1 MSDARPNI
9 IVVVSDTLRTA
20 FLGCYGND
28 DIHTPHIDAFAADAA
43 LFEHA
48 YPESLPTIPVRRTLH
63 TGRRAYPFQDYRP
76 LKWDIVYLPGWQPM
90 SNDEDT
96 VAENLVDAGYHTG
109 FVSDTLPYF
118 APGLNFTRGFQQWEF
133 VRGQQQDRWRA
144 AASVSDEALSARYKL
159 DTENAGHVE
168 IVRQTFANVSWQR
181 REEDTTT
188 ARTFQWAMDFAT
200 ANRGAPFYLYI
211 DCFDPHEPWEAPP
224 EYYERY
230 RPEGYDGPTIPI
242 VPYGPYRDFC
252 SEAELC
258 SIVAHYKGLVTL
270 VDEWFGRFLDR
281 LRSLDLYD
289 NTLIVF
295 LSDHGTNF
303 AENPEEVLGK
313 PSWALY
319 PGTMHLPLIVR
330 PPGGEGAG
338 SRIGGLTSNL
348 DVPATVY
355 DIADA
360 KPRDGIHGQSL
371 SPIIQGRAQ
380 SRWEYLTSRYD
391 HTVWHFDGTRWV
403 FAEMDGKRSAYRWED
418 GQLVEPD
425 DSLREDDFALAWERI
440 LADAGGELPDYREHK
455 RTDAVGQKRSD
466 R

>member
-1 MSDARPNI
+1 VSDARPNI

-28 DIHTPHIDAFAADAA
+28 DIHTPRIDAFAADAA
-43 LFEHA
+43 LFEQA

-63 TGRRAYPFQDYRP
+63 TGRRAYPFRDYRP

-118 APGLNFTRGFQQWEF
+118 APGLNFTRGFKQWEF

-144 AASVSDEALSARYKL
+144 AATVSDEALLERYRVDDWTGRQA
-159 DTENAGHVE
+159 DTFKQ
-168 IVRQTFANVSWQR
+168 ILANVEWQR
-181 REEDTTT
+181 REEDTST

-200 ANRGAPFYLYI
+200 ANRNDPFYLYV
-211 DCFDPHEPWEAPP
+211 DCFDPHEPWDAPP

-230 RPEGYDGPTIPI
+230 RPAGHDGPAIPL

-252 SEAELC
+252 SDAELANV
-258 SIVAHYKGLVTL
+258 VAHYKGLVTL
-270 VDEWFGRFLDR
+270 VDEWFGRFLER
-281 LRSLDLYD
+281 LRSLNLYD
-289 NTLIVF
+289 NSLIVF

-303 AENPEEVLGK
+303 AENPEDVIGK

-319 PGTMHLPLIVR
+319 PGTMHIPLIAR
-330 PPGGEGAG
+330 LPGGEGSG
-338 SRIGGLTSNL
+338 SRLHGLTSNL

-355 DIADA
+355 DVAGA
-360 KPRDGIHGQSL
+360 ASQEGIPGQSL
-371 SPIIQGRAQ
+371 CPVIRRDRGSQ
-380 SRWEYLTSRYD
+380 WEYLTSRYD
-391 HTVWHFDGTRWV
+391 HSVWYFDGTRWV
-403 FAEMDGKRSAYRWED
+403 FAEMDGRRSVYRWED
-418 GQLVEPD
+418 ARLVEPD

-440 LADAGGELPDYREHK
+440 LADAGGELPDYREQK